1 MDLPNQV
8 NCEVEDVQEIQE
20 VRQPMT
26 TSHPQPKIPE
36 PQKSQISIPTI
47 DNVKS
52 LIEVQPGL
60 YKDMHA
66 ILLEIYGSELLIIG
80 RQFRVQN
87 IIQKHFIAMRND
99 LHKEMRIA
107 VEEAT
112 GRTPWW
118 RKVFCR

>member
-20 VRQPMT
+20 VRQPSQLSQVHTPKNPNT
-26 TSHPQPKIPE
+26 T
-36 PQKSQISIPTI
+36 PTI